1 MPLVARGEAAVSVFG
16 IDYAWSHPSVSA
28 MRSAGVKFVCRYLSH
43 DASKDLS
50 RGEADRLSEAGIWI
64 VVVWETTANR
74 ALSGRAGGVADAQD
88 AARQAAAC
96 GMPGDRPIYFA
107 VDWDASA
114 SQQATINA
122 YLDGAASVIGRDRV
136 GMYAGYGP
144 IKRAF
149 DAGKITYGWQTYAW
163 SAGRWD
169 SRAHIQQYR
178 NGVRVGGADC
188 DYDRAMKSD
197 YGQWRVGVTGG
208 DDMPLTN
215 DDVKK
220 IWQSDFL
227 EAPKSDETGDYLNP
241 DNPDWRPD
249 SYLRE
254 SYLFIRRIHKLV
266 GQLAARDAADVDED
280 AIAAAVLAGL
290 TPEKIAAAIPAEI
303 AEQVVDAIGARL
315 NGG

>member
-1 MPLVARGEAAVSVFG
+1 MPLVARGGTVSVFG
-16 IDYAWSHPSVSA
+16 IDYAWSHPSIAA

-74 ALSGRAGGVADAQD
+74 ALSGKAGGVADAKD

-96 GMPGDRPIYFA
+96 GMPADRPIYFA
-107 VDWDASA
+107 VDWDAST

-122 YLDGAASVIGRDRV
+122 YLDGAASVIGRGRV

-163 SAGRWD
+163 SGGRWD
-169 SRAHIQQYR
+169 PRAHIQQYR
-178 NGVRVGGADC
+178 NGVNVGGADC
-188 DYDRAMKSD
+188 DYDRAVKAD

-208 DDMPLTN
+208 DDMPSEKDL
-215 DDVKK
+215 
-220 IWQSDFL
+220 WQWDGF
-227 EAPKSDETGDYLNP
+227 EAPIGPDGKYLNP
-241 DNPDWRPD
+241 KNENWRPD

-254 SYLFIRRIHKLV
+254 TYMWVRRVQREQAATQATVAELAKTV
-266 GQLAARDAADVDED
+266 AQLAADRGEAVDAD
-280 AIAAAVLAGL
+280 ALIARI
-290 TPEKIAAAIPAEI
+290 TAAIES
-303 AEQVVDAIGARL
+303 VTVRL
-315 NGG
+315 DVQDTDNTG